1 MSKKLDFHCKACGG
15 RDIRIDAWFKWDAIT
30 QEWVFSETLDHP
42 FCTEC
47 GEIVKT
53 PLADTINSADKG
65 EPKLLAAYARL
76 HDMLSDMIESG
87 RLREADIPNDYR
99 ALVDQLSGP
108 CNAAMAKAR
117 GD

>member
-1 MSKKLDFHCKACGG
+1 MSKKIDLYCKACGC
-15 RDIRIDAWFKWDAIT
+15 RDIRVDAL
-30 QEWVFSETLDHP
+30 VS
-42 FCTEC
+42 
-47 GEIVKT
+47 GEIVATTLRSIANRK
-53 PLADTINSADKG
+53 NSAAKG
-65 EPKLLAAYARL
+65 ESELLAAYARL